1 MILPSRSKTSGLV
14 MPPRE
19 KEKTQPV
26 VTPTNNV
33 RTVGLKDFLGGGEYK
48 VQTPGQVTLTERGY
62 SNMPTL
68 SGSERDHKVPVSLG
82 GTSSN
87 KNLQYLKTTSAGR
100 QEGKVAVEQD
110 VINDFKSGKISLG
123 EARLKIATK
132 NQQILGLTPTEKEQ
146 DISGVMKG
154 IEKFVNFSNKVAD
167 VVDPIK
173 NIKKFVDFS
182 NKAGDIVDEGRKV
195 LEAIGKGL
203 ILPKYKEA
211 RQKGWNSGV
220 LGTSAS
226 LQASIANF
234 VDMAQL
240 TPLAIKTEGTPLRDS
255 IMSSARKDQELS
267 RAFNDLE
274 KATGAK
280 VVDER
285 AFAEKI
291 KDPNFIAEGF
301 TQNLPNLLV
310 SLGVSAPAAILG
322 SPALATAGLLF
333 GTTMALEGGFA
344 YNEAIDFGATEEEA
358 KKAGALTGI
367 ANGLLESIPVFKLIT
382 RSPAGKQLKR
392 TILSR
397 ITRNILRVGKQSGLE
412 GGTESL
418 QEIIANAV
426 ALTYDENRDLFSGV
440 QESAFF
446 GALIGGISS
455 VGMDTVKET
464 GGKIPGL
471 TLEDVSLEQ
480 EAKKYKSAEEFIKAQ
495 GEVLYH
501 GTAGKFDTFDN
512 KMTGS
517 VTGAKSAHGA
527 TWFTNDKDVAKAYS
541 IYAAES
547 GPINKLQRQA
557 DELDKI
563 ARKSGKESDWAKY
576 DKVIEEME
584 KLDTYDA
591 NFKRRELAN
600 VKEAVLDGDFY
611 KVDAKGKSPQELSA
625 DGDID
630 SWLSLQVKKA
640 KELKKDGLIIENIDD
655 AVGLYDKPSTHYAV
669 FDTSKIKTKSQLT
682 DIWNKAQ
689 KLKPEVKVEP
699 QTEQTE
705 QTEET
710 KQPTPA
716 QIKRENINIL
726 KQELST
732 ERDKINFIKSVG
744 EMKQSVIS
752 DAKKK
757 LGLKFPVT
765 QMTLK
770 ELDMLQGELNRRLEF
785 KVDKGFVA
793 KGDTKLKPIPQE
805 IYDKK
810 DFKPFKSKS
819 NLGKGIDKYLGVIS
833 TRLANI
839 DISLK
844 QKVRKLEY
852 DNANQTQKRKEIIL
866 PFLEKTKDM
875 SKNDWDT
882 YDLALKNGDKAKI
895 DEINSK
901 YDMEGE
907 YDSIKVL
914 LDDIYSQLE
923 SVGYELGYKKNYFP
937 RTIKDSNGLLDY
949 LSGTEDWSIILEAKN
964 KKEMELGRSLDAYE
978 LAIMVNSM
986 IRGYSAGQITLAKTG
1001 AMKTRKIDIVD
1012 QELNQF
1018 YSDSRS
1024 SILRYIEQATEAV
1037 NAKKFFGKELEM
1049 TIDGVKKLRV
1059 EDSVGAYTTKL
1070 LAEGKITP
1078 SQELEL
1084 RSILTARFAP
1094 KSTTGFGT
1102 IFKNLTYIDV
1112 MGSPLNAITQIGDLA
1127 FPLYK
1132 AGFFRTIK
1140 GIGKSI
1146 MGKSP
1151 IKKEDI
1157 GIEQIAQEFS
1167 EQSKLATAVGMVFK
1181 AIGLTKM
1188 DSIGKQTLI
1197 DAVISKMRSQAKS
1210 KDQNTQAQLRA
1221 ELEKVFDKQDVSE
1234 VIQDLKSGNITEN
1247 VKYLAFN
1254 KLLDFQPV
1262 ALSEVPEKYLSS
1274 GNGRIFYTLKTWTIK
1289 MFDVYRNEAFQ
1300 DISSG
1305 NKQQVI
1311 KGLQNLIRLSMCL
1324 VLMNATADT
1333 IKDLLLGRKIELN
1346 DLVID
1351 NIAKLFGLSKYQ
1363 LDLSSKE
1370 GIGSTLISTILPPT
1384 QLVDSAYKDINKSI
1398 KANELDIQNLS
1409 TWKSV
1414 PIVGKLY
1421 YWWFGKGAEYKKS
1434 TKPKGLDL
1442 DIDLDLGLD
1451 SDIDLDLDLDLDI

>member
-19 KEKTQPV
+19 KEKIQPV
-26 VTPTNNV
+26 VTSTNNV

-100 QEGKVAVEQD
+100 QEGKVALEQD

-455 VGMDTVKET
+455 VGMDTVQET

-471 TLEDVSLEQ
+471 TLEDVSLAE
-480 EAKKYKSAEEFIKAQ
+480 EAKKYKSADEFVKAQ
-495 GEVLYH
+495 SLYH
-501 GTAGKFDTFDN
+501 GTPAKLEGNKLSFGKGDIKKGGQSGGLFLTDNPNSAKTFAFGGDVYQATPEIKNQVIDLTKKEGVDKFKSFIGKSYKTMEGDIVTFDKYSFDSMFPN
-512 KMTGS
+512 GK
-517 VTGAKSAHGA
+517 ADFA
-527 TWFTNDKDVAKAYS
+527 TVSQFPELVEKIVKD
-541 IYAAES
+541 
-547 GPINKLQRQA
+547 NKL
-557 DELDKI
+557 KGI
-563 ARKSGKESDWAKY
+563 AFNEFAGGEVGK
-576 DKVIEEME
+576 
-584 KLDTYDA
+584 TY
-591 NFKRRELAN
+591 
-600 VKEAVLDGDFY
+600 
-611 KVDAKGKSPQELSA
+611 QILS
-625 DGDID
+625 GDIP
-630 SWLSLQVKKA
+630 V
-640 KELKKDGLIIENIDD
+640 
-655 AVGLYDKPSTHYAV
+655 Y
-669 FDTSKIKTKSQLT
+669 TKSQLT
-682 DIWNKAQ
+682 DIWNKAH
-689 KLKPEVKVEP
+689 KLKPEVKEVKPVVEQP
-699 QTEQTE
+699 
-705 QTEET
+705 

-716 QIKRENINIL
+716 QIKKENINIL

-732 ERDKINFIKSVG
+732 ERDKINFIKSAG

-770 ELDMLQGELNRRLEF
+770 ELDMLQGELDRRLEF

-844 QKVRKLEY
+844 QKIRKLEY

-882 YDLALKNGDKAKI
+882 YDLALKNGDKVKI

-907 YDSIKVL
+907 YDSTKVV

-1221 ELEKVFDKQDVSE
+1221 ELENVFDKQDVSE

-1398 KANELDIQNLS
+1398 KANELDIQNLA